1 MHRYLF
7 ILLLFITQTIA
18 SNELTEIKI
27 KAKQK
32 GDVVNVKA
40 IIKSPMFSPYQAE
53 RQKGDRNKADF
64 ITHILAKVG
73 ANVVF
78 DVTTGPD
85 LSKNPFIQ
93 FKYGYE
99 GGGDTLELIVKDNNG
114 RESKTKTKIKSSL
127 GENSSL
133 QSKTTRYKVTDYAT
147 QDSKVWKLTSVNAIL
162 DEMYG
167 SHTVLTDSRFQVFTP
182 NWPSNRGA
190 VPVSIKGTLALE
202 SFVIFATNN
211 PQVTVAVA
219 TITPQSILDYT
230 FKVKVKEGGEV
241 IVIAKGRDGKLYK
254 ASNEAALSVT
264 IEAMKEKCVKGNSK
278 ACNGLASAYIFGRD
292 ARGFKV
298 EEDEIKAEH
307 YWSIAAD
314 LYAKACVRNDYKQ
327 CYELA
332 LCYEQGRGREEN
344 LSKALFYFEKA
355 CNGGGDADSCRRMA
369 QLYPYK
375 SLKSREMYMKACELG
390 SARDC
395 FDGARSFSVNNIS
408 KRKELYQK
416 ACDLASVGGCQEVAI
431 LYLDENTETGN
442 KKAMKALRKACFMGS
457 KRECFKVGQIYEI
470 GKIGVT
476 KNITKAK
483 EFYQKACSNYLP
495 EACAKLGTE
504 PISFSPKPYKDV
516 KSKRTFEAQCN
527 NNDYWACYRL
537 GDMYHRG
544 QGVTKN
550 LDLAKKYYTKSCSG
564 DYYESC
570 FNLAHLYRHEKNYK
584 QALPLYLKVCEH
596 GSYYGCSSLGRFY
609 FDNKD
614 GHGNLSLALKFY
626 EKACARGDSVA
637 CIVEVDRIKKM
648 MLKKMLKDKER

>member
-1 MHRYLF
+1 MTQLF
-7 ILLLFITQTIA
+7 GLDHT
-18 SNELTEIKI
+18 KV

-32 GDVVNVKA
+32 GDVVNVKT
-40 IIKSPMFSPYQAE
+40 IIKSPMLSPYQAE

-73 ANVVF
+73 AKVVF
-78 DVTTGPD
+78 DVATGPD
-85 LSKNPFIQ
+85 LSKNPFIK
-93 FKYGYE
+93 FKYNYQGR
-99 GGGDTLELIVKDNNG
+99 GDTLELIVKDNNG
-114 RESKTKTKIKSSL
+114 QESKTKTKIKSSL
-127 GENSSL
+127 GKNSSL
-133 QSKTTRYKVTDYAT
+133 HSKTTLYKVTNYEVKN
-147 QDSKVWKLTSVNAIL
+147 SKVWKLTSVDAIL

-167 SHTVLTDSRFQVFTP
+167 SHAVLTDSRFQVFIP
-182 NWPSNRGA
+182 NWASNRSA
-190 VPVSIKGTLALE
+190 VPVSIKGTLELE
-202 SFVIFATNN
+202 SFIIFAKNN
-211 PQVTVAVA
+211 PHVTVAIIS
-219 TITPQSILDYT
+219 ITPQSILEYA
-230 FKVKVKEGGEV
+230 FKVKLKKGSEI
-241 IVIAKGRDGKLYK
+241 IVIGKGKDGKLYK
-254 ASNEAALSVT
+254 ASNEDALSASTAV
-264 IEAMKEKCVKGNSK
+264 MKENCLKGDVSE
-278 ACNGLASAYIFGRD
+278 CNTLANAYSYGRD
-292 ARGFKV
+292 AKGFKV
-298 EEDEIKAEH
+298 EQDEIKAKR
-307 YWSIAAD
+307 YRSMAAD
-314 LYAKACVRNDYKQ
+314 LYTNACKRNDYKQ

-332 LCYEQGRGREEN
+332 LCYDQGRGREEN

-355 CNGGGDADSCRRMA
+355 CNEGSNADSCRRIA

-395 FDGARSFSVNNIS
+395 FDGARSFSMNNIS

-442 KKAMKALRKACFMGS
+442 KKAMKALRKACFRGHS
-457 KRECFKVGQIYEI
+457 RKCFKVGQIYEI
-470 GKIGVT
+470 GKKGVL

-483 EFYQKACSNYLP
+483 EFYQKACSAYLA
-495 EACAKLGTE
+495 EACAKLDTQ
-504 PISFSPKPYKDV
+504 PISFFPQPYKDV
-516 KSKRTFEAQCN
+516 KSIRAFEAQCT

-550 LDLAKKYYTKSCSG
+550 LDLAKKYYTKSCDG
-564 DYYESC
+564 NYYESC

-584 QALPLYLKVCEH
+584 QALSLYLKVCEH
-596 GSYYGCSSLGRFY
+596 GSYYGCRSLGRFY

-614 GHGNLSLALKFY
+614 SYGNLSLALKFY

-648 MLKKMLKDKER
+648 MLKENAN